1 MKRLALL
8 PFAFAWLAACETPP
22 SAPTSQTPLIP
33 PPSFAT
39 TILNEKVPVAGMFAV
54 NTCPPEE
61 VVDLLSGFL
70 HYVVTEEIGPTSA
83 DVTIHVDAEGIEGV
97 GQVTKER
104 YSVPINETDE
114 VTITDVPFT
123 SSEEFDLR
131 YRLIREGSL
140 DDLWLRITFTLTVPP
155 GTEDVRRLEIEC
167 RGG

>member
-1 MKRLALL
+1 MKRPALL
-8 PFAFAWLAACETPP
+8 AFAFAWLAACETPP

-39 TILNEKVPVAGMFAV
+39 LANERVPLEGSFAI

-61 VVDLLSGFL
+61 EVQIVSGFL
-70 HYVVTEEIGPTSA
+70 HTVVTGEIGETTEDVTIYVDAEDVEGVGLVTGARYSQPANSTEEI
-83 DVTIHVDAEGIEGV
+83 
-97 GQVTKER
+97 
-104 YSVPINETDE
+104 
-114 VTITDVPFT
+114 TITDVPPT
-123 SSEEFDLR
+123 LRQEFDLR

-140 DDLWLRITFTLTVPP
+140 DDLWFRFTFTLTIP